1 MLTCPIFPYTVLG
14 RPLHP
19 THKHALTPTHA
30 YRYGSSYMYV
40 WLSIADTGKPRES
53 TSRTT
58 VFKRALDKS
67 YHLKLKASR

>member
-1 MLTCPIFPYTVLG
+1 MPDILISHPPTQPPT
-14 RPLHP
+14 HP
-19 THKHALTPTHA
+19 TFLYHLSTRRDLVMVLTHA
-30 YRYGSSYMYV
+30 V
-40 WLSIADTGKPRES
+40 LHTTHTGKPRES